1 MKFQHA
7 YSEPCR
13 DSDLVCPEDSLTQ
26 QSFKDDAD
34 INVMLERFRVTGQM
48 PQGLHLPS
56 YGDFNGISDYRS
68 AVEAIRVADNAFMD
82 LPANIRQRFDND
94 PQKYLEF
101 FADEKNRPEAER
113 LGLVPPPLPPT
124 PSPIPTGDPTP
135 PVGVSGS

>member
-13 DSDLVCPEDSLTQ
+13 DSDLVCPEESLTQ

-34 INVMLERFRVTGQM
+34 INVMLERFRVTGVM
-48 PQGLHLPS
+48 PQGIVMPS

-113 LGLVPPPLPPT
+113 LGLVPPPVPKDLAPAPADAA
-124 PSPIPTGDPTP
+124 PSA
-135 PVGVSGS
+135 GVSGS